1 MHCQKSSAC
10 HRAASSS
17 RYDSVPPWRAL
28 PCCGQ
33 HCVLELL
40 AWWTGE
46 AGDAAAAEHQY
57 AALLPVDGR
66 VLGPEHPAA
75 LGGRN
80 DLARWTEEAGDPA
93 AVRDHYAELLPLRE
107 RVLGPEHPATL
118 ADPARARPL
127 DRQGGR
133 CPSTA

>member
-1 MHCQKSSAC
+1 
-10 HRAASSS
+10 
-17 RYDSVPPWRAL
+17 
-28 PCCGQ
+28 
-33 HCVLELL
+33 
-40 AWWTGE
+40 
-46 AGDAAAAEHQY
+46 
-57 AALLPVDGR
+57 VDER
-66 VLGPEHPAA
+66 VLGPEHPAT

-93 AVRDHYAELLPLRE
+93 AARDHYAELLPVDE

-133 CPSTA
+133 CPQHCVK

>member
-1 MHCQKSSAC
+1 MEDA
-10 HRAASSS
+10 
-17 RYDSVPPWRAL
+17 PG
-28 PCCGQ
+28 CGQ

-46 AGDAAAAEHQY
+46 AGDPAAA
-57 AALLPVDGR
+57 
-66 VLGPEHPAA
+66 
-75 LGGRN
+75 
-80 DLARWTEEAGDPA
+80 W
-93 AVRDHYAELLPLRE
+93 DHYAELLPLRE

-133 CPSTA
+133 WP